1 MEDVIESH
9 FIELTTKPSNTLL
22 GIIYR
27 PPNNKLDLFK
37 EYLCEL
43 LQKLVLQKK
52 KCYLME
58 DFNLDLLK
66 MGENHHI
73 KDFINLMFSSMFY
86 PLISKP
92 TRITNSS
99 ATLIDN
105 IFVNNFD
112 ECYKCGILLADL
124 SDHLP
129 VFQITSSLPRVN
141 STCDNTKYRLINKK
155 AIDQLCQDLEIEDWN
170 DIYNEIDPQL
180 AYDNFYNKLFKLY
193 DKNMPL
199 VKIKNKRKNS
209 QKIPW
214 ITKGILKSKKLKI
227 SYIRNLSKI
236 QLKVMN

>member
-1 MEDVIESH
+1 
-9 FIELTTKPSNTLL
+9 
-22 GIIYR
+22 
-27 PPNNKLDLFK
+27 
-37 EYLCEL
+37 
-43 LQKLVLQKK
+43 
-52 KCYLME
+52 
-58 DFNLDLLK
+58 
-66 MGENHHI
+66 
-73 KDFINLMFSSMFY
+73 MFY

-112 ECYKCGILLADL
+112 ECYKCGILLTDL

-129 VFQITSSLPRVN
+129 VFQITSSLQRVN

-180 AYDNFYNKLFKLY
+180 AYDNFYNKFFKLY

-199 VKIKNKRKNS
+199 VKIKNKRKNNS

-214 ITKGILKSKKLKI
+214 ITKGILKSKK
-227 SYIRNLSKI
+227 S
-236 QLKVMN
+236 